1 MFCILF
7 IVIERNHFLGLDKTQ
22 TEAQKFLHYV
32 CSLKKIGYLGE
43 NLPLNFHYIES
54 RLYIVHT
61 RKTKM
66 TI

>member
-32 CSLKKIGYLGE
+32 
-43 NLPLNFHYIES
+43 
-54 RLYIVHT
+54 V
-61 RKTKM
+61 
-66 TI
+66 